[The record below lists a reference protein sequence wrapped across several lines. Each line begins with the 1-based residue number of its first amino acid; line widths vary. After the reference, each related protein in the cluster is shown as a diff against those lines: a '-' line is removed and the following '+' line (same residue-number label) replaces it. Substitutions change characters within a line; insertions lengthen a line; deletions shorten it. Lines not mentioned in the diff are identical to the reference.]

1 MADYRAQRTNSAV
14 WMPVVVRDGFADDGV
29 LLRFFSKLSEINPDD
44 SSIDKVRWKLNTKG
58 CFTVR
63 SFYLK
68 LLSLNQSALEISGD
82 RGFPC
87 QLI

>member
-1 MADYRAQRTNSAV
+1 
-14 WMPVVVRDGFADDGV
+14 MPVFVRDGFADDDA
-29 LLRFFSKLSEINPDD
+29 LIRFFSKLSEINPDV
-44 SSIDKVRWKLNTKG
+44 STTDKVKWKLNTKE

-68 LLSLNQSALEISGD
+68 LLSLNQSALEILRV

-87 QLI
+87 QHI